1 MANNRME
8 RIKEEYKR
16 ELASIFREIKDP
28 RLSMM
33 TSVVSVEITKDLKY
47 AKVYVS
53 VMGSDDEKKNSIS
66 ALKSAT
72 GFIKREIGSRLKLR
86 AVPQPTFVLDTSID
100 YGAHI
105 NSLISKISKDKE
117 LNDDE

>member
-8 RIKEEYKR
+8 RIKEEFKR
-16 ELASIFREIKDP
+16 EISAIFREIKDP
-28 RLSMM
+28 RLSPMV
-33 TSVVSVEITKDLKY
+33 SVVAVEVTKDLKY

-53 VMGSDDEKKNSIS
+53 VMGSQEEKQNSMQ

-72 GFIKREIGSRLKLR
+72 GFIKREIGARLNIR

-105 NSLISKISKDKE
+105 NDLIKQINDK
-117 LNDDE
+117 

>member
-1 MANNRME
+1 VIPVANNRME
-8 RIKEEYKR
+8 RIKEEFKR

-28 RLSMM
+28 RLSPMV
-33 TSVVSVEITKDLKY
+33 SVVAVEITKDLKY

-53 VMGSDDEKKNSIS
+53 VMGSAQEKDSS
-66 ALKSAT
+66 MQALKSAT
-72 GFIKREIGSRLKLR
+72 GFIKREIGSRLNLR

-105 NSLISKISKDKE
+105 NDLINSL
-117 LNDDE
+117 NNN

>member
-16 ELASIFREIKDP
+16 ELASIFRDIKDP

-33 TSVVSVEITKDLKY
+33 TSVVAVEITKDLKY
-47 AKVYVS
+47 AKIYVS
-53 VMGSDDEKKNSIS
+53 VMGSEDEKKNSIA

-72 GFIKREIGSRLKLR
+72 GFIKREIGSRLNLR
-86 AVPQPTFVLDTSID
+86 AVPQPNFVLDNSID

-105 NSLISKISKDKE
+105 NSLINKINKSGAH
-117 LNDDE
+117 DDE